1 MTLPVE
7 LVSTGSELL
16 SGRTLN
22 RHAQTLGER
31 IRALGL
37 SLVRD
42 TTVRDDSPA
51 IREAVQSALSRVDV
65 VFVSGGLGPTS
76 DDVTREALAE
86 LLGRKIVL
94 DQVSL
99 DVMQRRYDRIGRRM
113 TEQSKRQALIVEG
126 GEALSNSVG
135 LAPGERLEFG
145 GKVLFVLPGPPDEF
159 HAVLEDHIV
168 PWLKQR
174 YASVAPAAEK
184 IFLTCGIAEAE
195 VARRFEEAGLAPAGI
210 EIGYCAAPGRVE
222 VRLTSAQ
229 GDEKAVEAAGTE
241 ARKLIGE
248 FVFAE
253 DRRLME
259 EVVGQL
265 LRDQGATVAVA
276 ESCSGGLLG
285 HRLTALSGSSEYFIG
300 GLVAYSN
307 DVKVQQ
313 LGVKPE
319 TLKAFG
325 AVSEETAREMAVGV
339 RERFGVDFGVS
350 VTGIAGPTG
359 GSVEKPVGTVFVGVA
374 DRSHAW
380 VRRFL
385 FPGNRVRIKE
395 WSTQMALDL
404 LRRRLANLLPKE
416 GDGGGRGP

>member
-31 IRALGL
+31 VRALGL

-42 TTVRDDSPA
+42 TTVRDDIPA

-65 VFVSGGLGPTS
+65 VFMSGGLGPTS

-222 VRLTSAQ
+222 VRLTSAH
-229 GDEKAVEAAGTE
+229 GDEKAVEAAGAE

-285 HRLTALSGSSEYFIG
+285 HRLTALSGSSEYFVG
-300 GLVAYSN
+300 GVVAYSN

-380 VRRFL
+380 ARRFL